1 MKQSYTNFDDLLS
14 DVADGVEQIMQDVA
28 PQIETV
34 LQQVQRKIFS
44 HNPPVLLESK
54 MQVIL

>member
-28 PQIETV
+28 PQIESV
-34 LQQVQRKIFS
+34 LQPSARRNIKS
-44 HNPPVLLESK
+44 PLALLESK

>member
-34 LQQVQRKIFS
+34 LQASAKKIFS
-44 HNPPVLLESK
+44 HNQPVLLESK
-54 MQVIL
+54 MQIIL

>member
-34 LQQVQRKIFS
+34 LQASAKKNIQSQ
-44 HNPPVLLESK
+44 
-54 MQVIL
+54 